1 MFPNVFFG
9 NVFEERTAKKA
20 SLLYLVKEMS
30 KITQGKQYTDQF
42 VDEKS
47 GTQDTRYTIKT
58 KELLD
63 DFSGLTKK
71 QKEDLIVG
79 MKQILTRNYDPVKTR
94 SGFIFLRGKQVNFL
108 RGWTQKF
115 IA

>member
-20 SLLYLVKEMS
+20 SLLYLVEEMS
-30 KITQGKQYTDQF
+30 KITNKKYTDQ
-42 VDEKS
+42 VIDGKS
-47 GTQDTRYTIKT
+47 GSQDTRYTIKT

-63 DFSGLTKK
+63 DFNGLTKK

-79 MKQILTRNYDPVKTR
+79 MKQILTRNYNPVKTR
-94 SGFIFLRGKQVNFL
+94 SSFIFLRGKEVNFL